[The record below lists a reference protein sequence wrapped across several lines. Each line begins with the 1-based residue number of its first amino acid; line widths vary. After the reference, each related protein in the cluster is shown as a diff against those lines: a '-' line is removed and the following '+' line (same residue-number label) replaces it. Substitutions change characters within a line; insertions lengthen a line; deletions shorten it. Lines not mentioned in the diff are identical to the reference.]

1 MKNIGSN
8 PVKPPFWLLLE
19 LTYQCPLHCAYCSNP
34 LELEGEQELST
45 EEWFEVMTQAR
56 QLGAVQL
63 GLSGGE
69 PLMRKDL
76 EQIVAKAHQLGFYTN
91 LITSAIGLTEKRLQ
105 ALKAAGLDHIQISFQ
120 AADPELNDAIAGK
133 RHAFEQKYR
142 LAKAVRAA
150 GFPMVMNAVIT
161 KQNIGDIEALMQLAC
176 DIQADYVELATSQYY
191 GWALLNRQA
200 LLPSQQQIENAEQQV
215 NAFRDR
221 ALLSLSWSL
230 LIIMKSVRSLA

>member
-142 LAKAVRAA
+142 LAKAVKAA

-176 DIQADYVELATSQYY
+176 DIQADYVELA
-191 GWALLNRQA
+191 
-200 LLPSQQQIENAEQQV
+200 
-215 NAFRDR
+215 
-221 ALLSLSWSL
+221 
-230 LIIMKSVRSLA
+230 